1 MSARDFFDPIGEEVT
16 CPYCGKEFYT
26 EERKDIVCPHC
37 DNEFSDF

>member
-1 MSARDFFDPIGEEVT
+1 MLAIDFWGPIGGEVT
-16 CPYCGKEFYT
+16 CPHCGKEFYT